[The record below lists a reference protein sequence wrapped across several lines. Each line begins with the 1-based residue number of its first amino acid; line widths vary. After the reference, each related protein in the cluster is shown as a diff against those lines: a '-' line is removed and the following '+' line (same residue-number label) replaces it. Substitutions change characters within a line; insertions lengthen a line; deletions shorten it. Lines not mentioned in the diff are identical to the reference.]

1 MNFLKTLF
9 WVVLAVLAAIFA
21 TANWTDV
28 TVVLWGGLAAD
39 IKLPA
44 LLALAMLLGAVPTYL
59 ILKGQVWALRRRLTV
74 VDRTPV
80 EPVAAP
86 PPPPNPLAPAERA
99 E

>member
-44 LLALAMLLGAVPTYL
+44 LLVLAVLLGAVPTYL
-59 ILKGQVWALRRRLTV
+59 ILKGRIWALRRRLTV
-74 VDRTPV
+74 AERTPV

-86 PPPPNPLAPAERA
+86 PAAIDAEQA
-99 E
+99 G

>member
-44 LLALAMLLGAVPTYL
+44 LLGLAMLIGAVPTYL
-59 ILKGQVWALRRRLTV
+59 ILKGQIWALRRRLTV
-74 VDRTPV
+74 IERVPV

-86 PPPPNPLAPAERA
+86 VPAIEPGR
-99 E
+99 EL